1 MRLGFD
7 IDGVW
12 TDLEKKMVDVAAAKF
27 GKVISPLHLY
37 QDEKHGLSR
46 EELDLMFVPEFFYDM
61 EPLSENILA
70 TQQLVEDG
78 HEIHVV
84 TARPESEEMF
94 DATIEW
100 FKKHGVP
107 EVDSFTFHHKKA
119 KVAFHL
125 KLQRFVED
133 FSSNANELSNVMS
146 RVYLINRPYN
156 MKDNLSPNVIRV
168 DNVWEVHQRLQGELL
183 ASAA

>member
-1 MRLGFD
+1 
-7 IDGVW
+7 
-12 TDLEKKMVDVAAAKF
+12 MVDVAASKF
-27 GKVISPLHLY
+27 GKTISSSDLY

-46 EELDLMFVPEFFYDM
+46 EELDLMFVPEFFYEM
-61 EPLSENILA
+61 EPLPENILA

-84 TARPESEEMF
+84 TARPESDEMF
-94 DATIEW
+94 EATIEW

-107 EVDSFTFHHKKA
+107 EADSFTFHHDKA

-125 KLQRFVED
+125 QLRRFVED
-133 FSSNANELSNVMS
+133 FSSNANDLAQVMS
-146 RVYLINRPYN
+146 EVFLINHAYN
-156 MKDNLSPNVIRV
+156 AEDVLEPNVIRV
-168 DNVWEVHQRLQGELL
+168 NSVWDVRFKLRKDLL